1 MSNHNNW
8 YKTFF
13 NGMALDLWDRVAT
26 PEYARNEIE
35 FIKKIIPLPDGGR
48 ILDVPCGSGRHSI
61 ALAQEGFNVT
71 GVDISKT
78 YIERLRMEVKS
89 RNLPVEVIE
98 ANMMEFKPGFAYDAV
113 ICLGNS
119 FNYFDYTGIE
129 QFTGMLGAAVRQDGY
144 LLINTSALAEIVLPA
159 YDHQS
164 WMEVN
169 GLYFLMSNQYDADL
183 GALVTEMQFIEGD
196 KIEKKTA
203 YHFLYRLSEVKRY
216 LNAAGFSIEAVY
228 SDHEL
233 SPFKPGARQAY
244 ILAIR
249 N

>member
-1 MSNHNNW
+1 
-8 YKTFF
+8 
-13 NGMALDLWDRVAT
+13 MALDLWDRVAT
-26 PEYARNEIE
+26 PEHARNEIE
-35 FIKKIIPLPDGGR
+35 FVKKIIPLPDGGR

-61 ALAQEGFNVT
+61 ALAQEGFHVT
-71 GVDISKT
+71 AVDISKT
-78 YIERLRMEVKS
+78 YLERLRMEVKS

-98 ANMMEFKPGFAYDAV
+98 ANMIEFKPAISYDAV
-113 ICLGNS
+113 LCLGNS
-119 FNYFDYTGIE
+119 FNYFDYTGIQ
-129 QFTGMLGAAVRQDGY
+129 QFSVMLGAAVRQDGY
-144 LLINTSALAEIVLPA
+144 LLINTSTLAEIVLPD

-164 WMEVN
+164 WMEIN

-233 SPFKPGARQAY
+233 SAFKPGARQAY
-244 ILAIR
+244 ILGRR